1 MRKPESAAL
10 RFGPELAGLAALIAF
25 FAIVELMVRS
35 ALINPFLV
43 PRPSAVVMAFGRIIT
58 HENVLHRFFI
68 TGGEAGI
75 AAVLV
80 ACIGVPLGALLYSAH
95 LLRQAIG
102 SWIAALAAAP
112 IVLAYPLF
120 LVMFGRSASTIIVI
134 GVLSGLPPVILMTT
148 DGLQSVR
155 PALINVGKSLRL
167 GSWALFWKIMFPA
180 ALPGIFSGLRIGL
193 IFALIN
199 VVGVEFLINF
209 GGLGPLI
216 NELAERYDLPGTYAA
231 IGFVILVSIIVFV
244 ILESLEKWLSPGNR

>member
-1 MRKPESAAL
+1 MMDKKNKKQSL
-10 RFGPELAGLAALIAF
+10 YK
-25 FAIVELMVRS
+25 
-35 ALINPFLV
+35 
-43 PRPSAVVMAFGRIIT
+43 
-58 HENVLHRFFI
+58 
-68 TGGEAGI
+68 
-75 AAVLV
+75 
-80 ACIGVPLGALLYSAH
+80 LGA
-95 LLRQAIG
+95 RNFM
-102 SWIAALAAAP
+102 
-112 IVLAYPLF
+112 V
-120 LVMFGRSASTIIVI
+120 
-134 GVLSGLPPVILMTT
+134 SGLPPVILMTT

-155 PALINVGKSLRL
+155 PALINVGKSLRP

-244 ILESLEKWLSPGNR
+244 ILESLQKWLSPGNR

>member
-1 MRKPESAAL
+1 MRNPEPARM
-10 RFGPELAGLAALIAF
+10 RFGPELGGVAVLVALL
-25 FAIVELMVRS
+25 AIVELLVRS
-35 ALINPFLV
+35 AILNPFLV
-43 PRPSAVVMAFGRIIT
+43 PQPSAVLLAFGRIIAQ
-58 HENVLHRFFI
+58 ENVLHRFLL
-68 TGGEAGI
+68 TGSEAGI
-75 AAVLV
+75 AAILV
-80 ACIGVPLGALLYSAH
+80 ACIGVPLGALLYQAH
-95 LLRQAIG
+95 LLRAAIG

-155 PALINVGKSLRL
+155 PALINVGKSLRMDAW
-167 GSWALFWKIMFPA
+167 SLFWKIMFPA

-231 IGFVILVSIIVFV
+231 IGFVILVSIVVFL
-244 ILESLEKWLSPGNR
+244 ILEGLEKWLRPGNR